1 MKHHIPNV
9 RTGSTLAALL
19 LGSTA
24 LLGCAAEDP
33 VEETPTV
40 VATTETVTENPTE
53 TPGPTT
59 ITETTP
65 VETSGNDPANP
76 EVGIPGSRFV
86 SQITEVPEIDPA
98 PYMSSTTY
106 PQQPGL
112 QFTGPDGTYCEMYAE
127 EGQEPTAMCTHEGEG
142 DVNAV
147 SVHQGE
153 PATTHN
159 VNRIFIPHPTTQEL
173 LPGFRIVHGPVNC
186 AVPEDDVRVMCAI
199 DFYSF
204 AVSREGVELG

>member
-1 MKHHIPNV
+1 MKHHLPKA
-9 RTGSTLAALL
+9 RTGGTLAVLL
-19 LGSTA
+19 LGGTT

-33 VEETPTV
+33 VEDTPTAV
-40 VATTETVTENPTE
+40 VTTETV
-53 TPGPTT
+53 
-59 ITETTP
+59 TETTP
-65 VETSGNDPANP
+65 VETSGNDPVDP
-76 EVGIPGSRFV
+76 WVGIPGSRFL
-86 SQITEVPEIDPA
+86 SQISEVPEIDPA

-127 EGQEPTAMCTHEGEG
+127 EGAAPTAMCTHEGEG

-147 SVHQGE
+147 SVQQGE

-159 VNRIFIPHPTTQEL
+159 VNRIFVPHPTTREL
-173 LPGFRIVHGPVNC
+173 PPGSRIVHGPVSC
-186 AVPEDDVRVMCAI
+186 AVPAEDVQVMCAI